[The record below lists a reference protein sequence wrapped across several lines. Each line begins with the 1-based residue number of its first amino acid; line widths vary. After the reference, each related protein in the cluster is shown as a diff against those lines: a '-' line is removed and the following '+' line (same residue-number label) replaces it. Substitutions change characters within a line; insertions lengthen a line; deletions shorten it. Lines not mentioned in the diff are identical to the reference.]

1 MSKIGKQP
9 VELPKGVS
17 VDISDFKV
25 TVKGAKG
32 TLHQNIARGVKVE
45 VVDGK
50 VLVSVNNT
58 SKQNLSNWGTTR
70 NLIANMVMGVTE
82 GWQKQLE
89 LIGTGYKAEV
99 KGDKLVLTVGYSH
112 PVEISAPENI
122 TFKVEKNV
130 VTVDGI
136 DRAVVGQV
144 AANIRATRPPE
155 PYKGKGVKYID
166 EIVRRK
172 AGKAAKTAA

>member
-9 VELPKGVS
+9 VELPEGVS

-25 TVKGAKG
+25 IVKGAKG
-32 TLHQNIARGVKVE
+32 TLQQNIARGVKVE

-89 LIGTGYKAEV
+89 LIGTGYKAEA

>member
-9 VELPKGVS
+9 VELPEGVTVS
-17 VDISDFKV
+17 VAELSV
-25 TVKGAKG
+25 EVKGPKG
-32 TLHQNIARGVKVE
+32 ILKRATARGVKIE
-45 VVDGK
+45 VKEGK

-58 SKQNLSNWGTTR
+58 SKQNLANWGTTR
-70 NLIANMVMGVTE
+70 SLIANMVKGVTD
-82 GWQKQLE
+82 GWEKQLE
-89 LIGTGYKAEV
+89 LIGTGYRAEV
-99 KGDKLVLTVGYSH
+99 KEDTLVLTVGYSH
-112 PVEISAPENI
+112 DVEIKAPKDI
-122 TFKVEKNV
+122 SFKVEKNI
-130 VTVDGI
+130 VTVSGI

-144 AANIRATRPPE
+144 AANVRATRPPE